1 MEKVRYMISDAAA
14 AVNVETHVLRYWE
27 DELGLL
33 VPRNEMG
40 HRYYTRENIQEFQKI
55 KELKEKGY
63 QLRAIKSILHGQGE
77 SIPNVSPMRTPEA
90 RMDEFRE
97 LMAGIVGNA
106 IAQNNEELSMQITT
120 EVQEKI
126 LKEINYLMREQD
138 NQQEERFKKLDSAI
152 RGNIRK
158 KPLLFRKHEKKD
170 KLKPVHIV
178 E

>member
-1 MEKVRYMISDAAA
+1 
-14 AVNVETHVLRYWE
+14 
-27 DELGLL
+27 
-33 VPRNEMG
+33 
-40 HRYYTRENIQEFQKI
+40 
-55 KELKEKGY
+55 
-63 QLRAIKSILHGQGE
+63 
-77 SIPNVSPMRTPEA
+77 
-90 RMDEFRE
+90 
-97 LMAGIVGNA
+97 
-106 IAQNNEELSMQITT
+106 MQITT

>member
-1 MEKVRYMISDAAA
+1 
-14 AVNVETHVLRYWE
+14 
-27 DELGLL
+27 
-33 VPRNEMG
+33 
-40 HRYYTRENIQEFQKI
+40 
-55 KELKEKGY
+55 
-63 QLRAIKSILHGQGE
+63 
-77 SIPNVSPMRTPEA
+77 
-90 RMDEFRE
+90 MDEFRE

-178 E
+178 QYKKGDHL